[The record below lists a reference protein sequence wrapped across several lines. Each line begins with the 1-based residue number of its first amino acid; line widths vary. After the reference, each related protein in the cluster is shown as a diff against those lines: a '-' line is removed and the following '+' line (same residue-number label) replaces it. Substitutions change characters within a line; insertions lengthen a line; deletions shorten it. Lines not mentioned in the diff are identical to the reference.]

1 MLVDDIV
8 GEQSAEGWRLSAAVH
23 SALAVNG
30 ERLHFTVHGAAP
42 EWLTMTGDAFL
53 AALLMPAMALGEE
66 LVIEAPVSPRL
77 HRSARTVMDIYTAW
91 WGDRHRVVPLRCA
104 AKVLPVRHAGPG
116 PVGLYFTAGVDSFYS
131 LLKDVQLS
139 TDLGHEPVTHL
150 LYANFERHTGRA
162 YDRLLDRLRR
172 VAEETD
178 RQLVLIDTNVRSLT
192 EHVTFWPD
200 YHGAAL
206 ASVALALQ
214 GLLCRC
220 LIAASYD
227 YRHLPPWGSHPILD
241 PLWSTERLEIVCD
254 GAEASRAGK
263 VADQVARSRLALETL
278 SVCWRSEPGH
288 NCGVCEK
295 CLRTMAALE
304 MAGSLGRSATFPRT
318 LTMQAL
324 REVRMY
330 GESECEALR
339 EVAADATSRGRLD
352 IAEAIDDGLQ
362 RHADTQ
368 DGRRGSSSSASSA
381 QVAR

>member
-8 GEQSAEGWRLSAAVH
+8 SEQSADGWRLSAAVH
-23 SALAVNG
+23 SVLAING

-42 EWLTMTGDAFL
+42 EWLTPTGDAFL

-66 LVIEAPVSPRL
+66 LVIEAPVSSRL
-77 HRSARTVMDIYTAW
+77 RRSARTVMDIYTAW
-91 WGDRHRVVPLRCA
+91 WGDRHHVIPLRCLA
-104 AKVLPVRHAGPG
+104 PVPSVRDATAGA
-116 PVGLYFTAGVDSFYS
+116 VGLYFTAGVDSFYS
-131 LLKDVQLS
+131 LLKDVELS
-139 TDLGHEPVTHL
+139 TDAGHEPVTHL
-150 LYANFERHTGRA
+150 LYANFERHRGLA
-162 YDRLLDRLRR
+162 YDRLVDKLRR

-178 RQLVLIDTNVRSLT
+178 RRLILIDTNVRSLT
-192 EHVTFWPD
+192 ERTTFWPD

-214 GLLCRC
+214 GLLSRC

-227 YRHLPPWGSHPILD
+227 YRNLPPWGSHPILD
-241 PLWSTERLEIVCD
+241 PLWSTETLEIVYD

-263 VADQVARSRLALETL
+263 VADQIARSTLALETL

-304 MAGSLGRSATFPRT
+304 MAGSLGQCATVPRT
-318 LTMQAL
+318 LNMQAL
-324 REVRMY
+324 REIRMY
-330 GESECEALR
+330 GESEREAIH

-352 IAEAIDDGLQ
+352 IAEAIADGLR

-368 DGRRGSSSSASSA
+368 DGPSAVQSS
-381 QVAR
+381 QVTR